1 MDVRLLEDDYIPL
14 PQIVDRISDALI
26 NDKPFSLVRIG
37 DGENIVLAQETAL
50 SLEWIG
56 INVGWSH
63 STGYCGIK
71 LPNLPY
77 RDRMAEAVKNA
88 DIVGVFAGDDLT
100 QRAFS
105 ALQIQ
110 PKVICQAFENVRMP
124 MHKPFVELIRNYP
137 PLLVGNPAERF
148 AALLNERLGITV
160 PGIVEIRDYI
170 ELDTCIQQMAAIP
183 HRWSLVSAGCNAVI
197 IASTMKSQYGK
208 ISIDFGHAPDNVMSP
223 LFPDYWLADI

>member
-1 MDVRLLEDDYIPL
+1 MDVRFLEDDYIPL

-137 PLLVGNPAERF
+137 PLL
-148 AALLNERLGITV
+148 
-160 PGIVEIRDYI
+160 
-170 ELDTCIQQMAAIP
+170 
-183 HRWSLVSAGCNAVI
+183 
-197 IASTMKSQYGK
+197 
-208 ISIDFGHAPDNVMSP
+208 
-223 LFPDYWLADI
+223 